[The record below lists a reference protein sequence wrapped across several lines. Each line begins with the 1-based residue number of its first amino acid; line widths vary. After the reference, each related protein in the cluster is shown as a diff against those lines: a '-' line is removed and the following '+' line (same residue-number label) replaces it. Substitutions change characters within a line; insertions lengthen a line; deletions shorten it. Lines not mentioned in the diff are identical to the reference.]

1 MSLSSIAVATWLL
14 LLGLVLPSTLSGQ
27 TLGSDTTAPSDT
39 QPARADSIPLSG
51 VYHAQPDTARQGSPS
66 DTVAGD
72 TTTSDTAGVASDTVQ
87 SAAGDSAPAPHTS
100 GAASSSLRSATDTLG
115 SDTSRVGASAARR
128 TDTASASAAPADSI
142 LSAACGG
149 TGGASTIAPDLLVV
163 VFAPE
168 ASPGERA
175 AVAEAVD
182 GKLLGPVIGQPGA
195 YYIRLPPG
203 SEEPGLR
210 AAADQLIRL
219 TQVRQV
225 GSRSCPSATG
235 T

>member
-1 MSLSSIAVATWLL
+1 MSLSFTALATWLL
-14 LLGLVLPSTLSGQ
+14 SLGLTLPSTLSGQ
-27 TLGSDTTAPSDT
+27 IPGSDTTAPSDS

-51 VYHAQPDTARQGSPS
+51 VYHAQPDTIRQGTS
-66 DTVAGD
+66 DTVPGD
-72 TTTSDTAGVASDTVQ
+72 TARVASDTIGP
-87 SAAGDSAPAPHTS
+87 AGIDSAPAPSDTS
-100 GAASSSLRSATDTLG
+100 GPPAADSLRNAIDIIRR
-115 SDTSRVGASAARR
+115 DTSRVGASDSAGARR
-128 TDTASASAAPADSI
+128 TDTASASAAPVDSI
-142 LSAACGG
+142 LSAACDGVA
-149 TGGASTIAPDLLVV
+149 GASSVARDLLVV

-168 ASPGERA
+168 VSPGERA

-225 GSRSCPSATG
+225 GSRSCPATAG